1 MQARKLS
8 CGNYF
13 ASSPGKQKILLGLI
27 TSHHGS
33 YLSALLRPLAY
44 EGGLGK
50 GGFLLSF
57 AMETEKENMTITC
70 SLDSLDLF
78 FGFSKPENKWGKREE
93 EEHVWC
99 WVTFC

>member
-1 MQARKLS
+1 MQKAKICLFISKGTNPVLNKSDCLQARKLS

-33 YLSALLRPLAY
+33 YLSAPLRPLPY

-78 FGFSKPENKWGKREE
+78 F
-93 EEHVWC
+93 
-99 WVTFC
+99 